1 MKSFTYKNAYC
12 DLSFEPDK
20 LQGRE
25 VYNVSVNGEHSIYMT
40 KELVE
45 AIQVRDKKGDASI
58 DNIKKDLTLNNFI
71 GKEPTLPGDEDLP
84 GIDKWR
90 GNIMSQYILLDLPS
104 SGEVKY
110 SEFYLTPTLYRKDA
124 SEVVTIRPTFSYLI
138 SNSKRDLLLKVKDNN
153 LEAYNIFIKNTNKK
167 SRTTIELNL
176 LDNIVGTINIK
187 GLQGHENDPVYFDFE
202 TKNKA
207 DHEIQIEINNLT
219 LPYTLPDQKR
229 GKEPSYVTFSGSDFV
244 AENVKFIDNFK
255 IVHNDCFLK
264 SEGAI
269 YIKNSNI
276 SISSGAGFVIGID
289 AKEKINM
296 EYCNLDL
303 RGLSSISEGL
313 SLNGMKG
320 DLLKA
325 TLSSSSID
333 GSLKYRVTDV
343 LQKSEI
349 FLMHANINVGKENS
363 VRLYE
368 DVSIRNTTIENTGDL
383 ALRNVALEAVTAKN
397 ISNLNLVNI
406 YYANF
411 ENFSLENKNDGDKI
425 NFNIGSPRQDREK
438 IKYFKNCTVTLEE
451 GESFDM
457 ISSYNFEANNSSFN
471 GNTMIKLMPAYLMPF
486 GEVEPDMSLKVNNSL
501 FSDAHVSLTYSS
513 KEPQESVIESSEI
526 KRHLKAKD
534 LFSVSTAF
542 LDEVQLSNVSKVNT
556 MSLQNYVNVN
566 NPSPIVLDG
575 LASTGEEA
583 KKPGAG
589 IITNNIEAL

>member
-1 MKSFTYKNAYC
+1 MKAFTYKNTYC

-20 LQGRE
+20 LQGRD
-25 VYNVSVNGEHSIYMT
+25 VYNVSVGGEHAIYMT

-45 AIQVRDKKGDASI
+45 ALHVKNKNGVASI

-90 GNIMSQYILLDLPS
+90 GNVMSQYILLDLPRN
-104 SGEVKY
+104 GEINY

-138 SNSKRDLLLKVKDNN
+138 SNSKRDLFLKVKDNN

-167 SRTTIELNL
+167 SRTTIDLNL
-176 LDNIVGTINIK
+176 LNNTVGTINIK
-187 GLQGHENDPVYFDFE
+187 GVQGYENDPAYFYFE
-202 TKNKA
+202 TKNKV
-207 DHEIQIEINNLT
+207 DHEVHIEINNLT
-219 LPYTLPDQKR
+219 LPYKKLV
-229 GKEPSYVTFSGSDFV
+229 GEPRYMKFIGSDFV
-244 AENVKFIDNFK
+244 AENIKVIDDHN
-255 IVHNDCFLK
+255 IVHDECYLK

-269 YIKNSNI
+269 FIKNSNV
-276 SISSGAGFVIGID
+276 SISFGAGSAIGID

-303 RGLSSISEGL
+303 RGLTSIGEQL
-313 SLNGMKG
+313 SINGMKG

-325 TLSSSSID
+325 TLSSSFIN

-349 FLMHANINVGKENS
+349 FLMHANINIGKGNS

-368 DVSIRNTTIENTGDL
+368 DVSIRNTTIKNTSDL
-383 ALRNVALEAVTAKN
+383 SLRNVALEAVTAKN
-397 ISNLNLVNI
+397 ISDLKLANI
-406 YYANF
+406 YYANL
-411 ENFSLENKNDGDKI
+411 ENFSLENQNDGDKI

-438 IKYFKNCTVTLEE
+438 IKHFKNCTVTLKE

-457 ISSYNFEANNSSFN
+457 VSSYSFEANNSSFE
-471 GNTMIKLMPAYLMPF
+471 GTTMIKLMPAFLMPF
-486 GEVEPDMSLKVNNSL
+486 GEAEPDMSLKVNNSL
-501 FSDAHVSLTYSS
+501 FSNAYASLSYSS
-513 KEPQESVIESSEI
+513 KEPSECVIESSEI
-526 KRHLKAKD
+526 KRLLRAKN
-534 LFSVSTAF
+534 LFSVNSAF
-542 LDEVQLSNVSKVNT
+542 LDEVELSNVSKINT
-556 MSLQNYVNVN
+556 LSLKNYTNLD

-575 LASTGEEA
+575 SAEGA
-583 KKPGAG
+583 KKPDAG
-589 IITNNIEAL
+589 IITNNIEVL

>member
-1 MKSFTYKNAYC
+1 MKAFTYKNAYC
-12 DLSFEPDK
+12 ELSFEPDK
-20 LQGRE
+20 LQGKE
-25 VYNVSVNGEHSIYMT
+25 VYNVSINGEHAIYMT

-45 AIQVRDKKGDASI
+45 AIQVRDKKGDANINS
-58 DNIKKDLTLNNFI
+58 IKKDLTLNNFL

-84 GIDKWR
+84 GIDQWR
-90 GNIMSQYILLDLPS
+90 GNVMNQYILLDLPRD
-104 SGEVKY
+104 GKIKY
-110 SEFYLTPTLYRKDA
+110 SEFYLTPTLYRKNT
-124 SEVVTIRPTFSYLI
+124 SEVVTIRPHYTYLI
-138 SNSKRDLLLKVKDNN
+138 SNSKRDLSLKISDND

-176 LDNIVGTINIK
+176 LDNIVGNINIK
-187 GLQGHENDPVYFDFE
+187 GLQGHENDPAYFYFE
-202 TKNKA
+202 TKKKA

-219 LPYTLPDQKR
+219 LPYTLPDQKA
-229 GKEPSYVTFSGSDFV
+229 GKEPSCMTFFGSDFV

-264 SEGAI
+264 SEGII
-269 YIKNSNI
+269 YLKNSDI

-296 EYCNLDL
+296 EFCNLDL
-303 RGLSSISEGL
+303 RGLTSIGEQL
-313 SLNGMKG
+313 SINGMKG
-320 DLLKA
+320 NLLKA

-333 GSLKYRVTDV
+333 GSLRYRVADN

-349 FLMHANINVGKENS
+349 FLMHANINIGKGNS

-368 DVSIRNTTIENTGDL
+368 DVSIRNTKIENTSDL

-411 ENFSLENKNDGDKI
+411 ENFSLENQNDGDKI

-438 IKYFKNCTVTLEE
+438 IKHFKNCTVTL
-451 GESFDM
+451 GKDDSFDM

-486 GEVEPDMSLKVNNSL
+486 GEAEPDMSLKVNNSL
-501 FSDAHVSLTYSS
+501 FSNACVSLTYSS

-526 KRHLKAKD
+526 KNHLRAKD

-542 LDEVQLSNVSKVNT
+542 LDEVQLANVSKINT
-556 MSLQNYVNVN
+556 LSLQNYINVD

-575 LASTGEEA
+575 SAEGA
-583 KKPGAG
+583 KKPDAG
-589 IITNNIEAL
+589 IITTDIEIL

>member
-1 MKSFTYKNAYC
+1 MKAFTYKNTYC

-20 LQGRE
+20 LQGRD
-25 VYNVSVNGEHSIYMT
+25 VYNVSVNGEHAIYMT

-45 AIQVRDKKGDASI
+45 ALHVKNKNGVASI

-90 GNIMSQYILLDLPS
+90 GNVMSQYILLDLPRN
-104 SGEVKY
+104 GEINY

-124 SEVVTIRPTFSYLI
+124 SEVVTIKPTYSYLI
-138 SNSKRDLLLKVKDNN
+138 SNSKRDLLLKVKDND

-176 LDNIVGTINIK
+176 LDNIVGNINIK
-187 GLQGHENDPVYFDFE
+187 GLQGHENDPAYFYFE
-202 TKNKA
+202 TKNKV
-207 DHEIQIEINNLT
+207 DHEIQVEVNNLT

-229 GKEPSYVTFSGSDFV
+229 GKEPSYVTFFGSDFV

-264 SEGAI
+264 SEGII
-269 YIKNSNI
+269 YLKNSDI

-296 EYCNLDL
+296 EFCNLDL
-303 RGLSSISEGL
+303 RGLTSIGAQL
-313 SLNGMKG
+313 SINGMKG
-320 DLLKA
+320 NLLKA

-349 FLMHANINVGKENS
+349 FLMHANINIGKGNY

-368 DVSIRNTTIENTGDL
+368 DVSIRNTTIENTSDL
-383 ALRNVALEAVTAKN
+383 SLRNVALEAITAKN
-397 ISNLNLVNI
+397 ISNLNLANI
-406 YYANF
+406 YYANL
-411 ENFSLENKNDGDKI
+411 ENFSLENQNDGDKI

-438 IKYFKNCTVTLEE
+438 IKHFKNCTVTLKE

-457 ISSYNFEANNSSFN
+457 VSSYYFEANNSSFE
-471 GNTMIKLMPAYLMPF
+471 GTTMIKLMPAFLMPF
-486 GEVEPDMSLKVNNSL
+486 GEAEPDMSLKVNNSL
-501 FSDAHVSLTYSS
+501 FSNAYVSLTYSS
-513 KEPQESVIESSEI
+513 KEPSESIIESSEI
-526 KRHLKAKD
+526 KRLLRAKN
-534 LFSVSTAF
+534 LFSVNSAF
-542 LDEVQLSNVSKVNT
+542 LDEVELANVSKINT
-556 MSLQNYVNVN
+556 LSLKNYSSLD

-575 LASTGEEA
+575 SAEGA
-583 KKPGAG
+583 KKPDAG
-589 IITNNIEAL
+589 IITNNIEVL

>member
-1 MKSFTYKNAYC
+1 MKAFTYKNAYC
-12 DLSFEPDK
+12 ELSFEPDK

-45 AIQVRDKKGDASI
+45 VLQVKDKKGVANI

-71 GKEPTLPGDEDLP
+71 GKEPTLPGDEDLL

-90 GNIMSQYILLDLPS
+90 GNVMSQYILLDLPRN
-104 SGEVKY
+104 GWINY
-110 SEFYLTPTLYRKDA
+110 SEFYLTPTLYRKGT
-124 SEVVTIRPTFSYLI
+124 SEVVTIRPHYTYLI
-138 SNSKRDLLLKVKDNN
+138 SNSKRDLYLKINGNDLEVNN
-153 LEAYNIFIKNTNKK
+153 LLIKNKNKK
-167 SRTTIELNL
+167 SKTTIELNL
-176 LDNIVGTINIK
+176 LDNIADNISFVDLH
-187 GLQGHENDPVYFDFE
+187 GDETDPVYFYFE
-202 TKNKA
+202 NQKKS
-207 DHEIQIEINNLT
+207 DHDPQIEVENLI
-219 LPYTLPDQKR
+219 LPY
-229 GKEPSYVTFSGSDFV
+229 KEVDGEPRYMKFIGNDLVTQ
-244 AENVKFIDNFK
+244 NVKVLDKYDVIHDE
-255 IVHNDCFLK
+255 CYLK
-264 SEGAI
+264 SEDAI
-269 YIKNSNI
+269 FLKNTNI
-276 SISSGAGFVIGID
+276 SISSGAGSAISIE
-289 AKEKINM
+289 AKDKISM
-296 EYCNLDL
+296 EFCNLDL
-303 RGLSSISEGL
+303 RGSSSISEEL

-349 FLMHANINVGKENS
+349 FLMHANINIGKGNY

-383 ALRNVALEAVTAKN
+383 SLRNVALEAVTAKN
-397 ISNLNLVNI
+397 ISALKLANI
-406 YYANF
+406 YYANL
-411 ENFSLENKNDGDKI
+411 ENFSLENQNDGDKI

-438 IKYFKNCTVTLEE
+438 IKHFKNCTVTLKE

-457 ISSYNFEANNSSFN
+457 VSSYSFEANNSSFT

-486 GEVEPDMSLKVNNSL
+486 GEAEPDMSLKVNNSL

-542 LDEVQLSNVSKVNT
+542 LDEVQLANVSKLNT
-556 MSLQNYVNVN
+556 MSLQNYTNVD

>member
-1 MKSFTYKNAYC
+1 MKAFTYKNAYC
-12 DLSFEPDK
+12 ELSFKPDK
-20 LQGRE
+20 LQGKD
-25 VYNVSVNGEHSIYMT
+25 VYNVSVNGEHAIYMT

-45 AIQVRDKKGDASI
+45 ALHVKNKNGVASI
-58 DNIKKDLTLNNFI
+58 DNIKKDLTLNNFL

-84 GIDKWR
+84 GIDQWR
-90 GNIMSQYILLDLPS
+90 GNVMNQYILLDLPS

-124 SEVVTIRPTFSYLI
+124 SEVVTIRPTFHYLI
-138 SNSKRDLLLKVKDNN
+138 SNSKRDLLLKVKDND

-176 LDNIVGTINIK
+176 LDNIVGNINIK
-187 GLQGHENDPVYFDFE
+187 GLQGHENDPAYFYFE
-202 TKNKA
+202 TKKKA
-207 DHEIQIEINNLT
+207 DHEVHIEVNNLT
-219 LPYTLPDQKR
+219 LPYKKLV
-229 GKEPSYVTFSGSDFV
+229 GEPRYMKFIGSDFV
-244 AENVKFIDNFK
+244 AENIKFIDDHN
-255 IVHNDCFLK
+255 IVHDECYLK

-269 YIKNSNI
+269 YIKNSNL
-276 SISSGAGFVIGID
+276 SISFGAGSAIGID

-303 RGLSSISEGL
+303 RGLTSIGEQL
-313 SLNGMKG
+313 SINGMKG

-333 GSLKYRVTDV
+333 GSLRYRVTDI

-349 FLMHANINVGKENS
+349 FLMHANISVGKENS

-411 ENFSLENKNDGDKI
+411 ENFSLENNNYDDKI

-438 IKYFKNCTVTLEE
+438 VKHFKNCTVTLEKD
-451 GESFDM
+451 ESFDM
-457 ISSYNFEANNSSFN
+457 ISSYHFEANNSSFR

-486 GEVEPDMSLKVNNSL
+486 GEAEPDMSLKVNNSL
-501 FSDAHVSLTYSS
+501 FSNAYVSLTYSA
-513 KEPQESVIESSEI
+513 KEPPECVIESSEI
-526 KRHLKAKD
+526 KNHLRAKD
-534 LFSVSTAF
+534 LFSVRTAF
-542 LDEVQLSNVSKVNT
+542 LDEVELANVSKINT
-556 MSLQNYVNVN
+556 LSLKNYSNLD

-575 LASTGEEA
+575 STEGV
-583 KKPGAG
+583 KKPDAG
-589 IITNNIEAL
+589 IITNNIEVL

>member
-1 MKSFTYKNAYC
+1 MKAFTYKNAYC
-12 DLSFEPDK
+12 EFSFKPDK
-20 LQGRE
+20 LQGKD
-25 VYNVSVNGEHSIYMT
+25 VYNVSINGEHAIYMT

-45 AIQVRDKKGDASI
+45 ALQVKNKKGVASI

-90 GNIMSQYILLDLPS
+90 GNVMSQYILLDLPRN
-104 SGEVKY
+104 GEINY
-110 SEFYLTPTLYRKDA
+110 SEFYLTPTLYRKDT
-124 SEVVTIRPTFSYLI
+124 SEVITIRPTFSYLI
-138 SNSKRDLLLKVKDNN
+138 SNSKRDLLLKVKDND
-153 LEAYNIFIKNTNKK
+153 LEAYNMFIKNTNKK
-167 SRTTIELNL
+167 SKTTIELNL

-187 GLQGHENDPVYFDFE
+187 GLQGHENDPAYFYFE

-207 DHEIQIEINNLT
+207 DHEVHIEIDNLT
-219 LPYTLPDQKR
+219 LPY
-229 GKEPSYVTFSGSDFV
+229 KEIDREPRYMKFIGSDLV
-244 AENVKFIDNFK
+244 AENIKIIDD
-255 IVHNDCFLK
+255 HNIIHDECYLK
-264 SEGAI
+264 AEGAI
-269 YIKNSNI
+269 YIKHSNV
-276 SISSGAGFVIGID
+276 SISFGVGSAIGID

-296 EYCNLDL
+296 EFCNLDL
-303 RGLSSISEGL
+303 RGLTSIGEQL
-313 SLNGMKG
+313 SINGMKG
-320 DLLKA
+320 NLLKA

-333 GSLKYRVTDV
+333 GSLRYRVTDI

-411 ENFSLENKNDGDKI
+411 ENFFLENNNYDDKI

-438 IKYFKNCTVTLEE
+438 IKHFKNCTVTLEE
-451 GESFDM
+451 GDSFDM
-457 ISSYNFEANNSSFN
+457 VSSYYFEANNSSFN

-486 GEVEPDMSLKVNNSL
+486 GEAEPDMSLKVNNSL
-501 FSDAHVSLTYSS
+501 FSNAYVSLTYSA
-513 KEPQESVIESSEI
+513 KEPPESVIESSEI
-526 KRHLKAKD
+526 KNHLKAKD
-534 LFSVSTAF
+534 LFSVNSAF
-542 LDEVQLSNVSKVNT
+542 LDEVQLANVSKIDT
-556 MSLQNYVNVN
+556 LSLKNYSNLD

-575 LASTGEEA
+575 TAEGI
-583 KKPGAG
+583 KKPDAG
-589 IITNNIEAL
+589 IITTDIEVL

>member
-1 MKSFTYKNAYC
+1 MKAFTYKNTYC

-20 LQGRE
+20 LQGKD
-25 VYNVSVNGEHSIYMT
+25 VYNVSVNGEHAIYMT

-45 AIQVRDKKGDASI
+45 ALHVKNKNGVASI

-90 GNIMSQYILLDLPS
+90 GNVMSQYILLDLPS
-104 SGEVKY
+104 SGEVNY
-110 SEFYLTPTLYRKDA
+110 SEFYLTPTIYRKNT

-138 SNSKRDLLLKVKDNN
+138 SNSKRDLYLKINGNDLEVNN
-153 LEAYNIFIKNTNKK
+153 LLIKNKNKK
-167 SRTTIELNL
+167 SKTTIELNL
-176 LDNIVGTINIK
+176 LDNIADNISFVDLH
-187 GLQGHENDPVYFDFE
+187 GDETDPVYFYFE
-202 TKNKA
+202 NQKKS
-207 DHEIQIEINNLT
+207 DHDPQIEVENLI
-219 LPYTLPDQKR
+219 LPY
-229 GKEPSYVTFSGSDFV
+229 KEVDGEPRYMKFIGSDFV
-244 AENVKFIDNFK
+244 AENIKFIDDHN
-255 IVHNDCFLK
+255 IVHDECYLK

-269 YIKNSNI
+269 FIKNSNV
-276 SISSGAGFVIGID
+276 SISFGAGSAIGID

-303 RGLSSISEGL
+303 RGLTSIGEQL
-313 SLNGMKG
+313 SINGMKG

-349 FLMHANINVGKENS
+349 FLMHANINVGKGNS

-368 DVSIRNTTIENTGDL
+368 DVSIRNATIENTSDL
-383 ALRNVALEAVTAKN
+383 SLRNVALEAVTAKN

-411 ENFSLENKNDGDKI
+411 ENFSLENNNYGGKI

-438 IKYFKNCTVTLEE
+438 IKHFKNCTVTL
-451 GESFDM
+451 GKDDSFDM

-486 GEVEPDMSLKVNNSL
+486 GEAEPDMSLKVNNSL
-501 FSDAHVSLTYSS
+501 FSNACVSLTYSS

-526 KRHLKAKD
+526 KNHLRAKD

-542 LDEVQLSNVSKVNT
+542 LDEVQLANVSKINT
-556 MSLQNYVNVN
+556 MSLQNYINVD

>member
-12 DLSFEPDK
+12 ELSFKPDK

-45 AIQVRDKKGDASI
+45 ALHVKNKNGVCGL

-90 GNIMSQYILLDLPS
+90 GNVMSQYILLDLPRN
-104 SGEVKY
+104 GEINY

-138 SNSKRDLLLKVKDNN
+138 SNSKRDLLLKVKDND

-219 LPYTLPDQKR
+219 LPYTLPNQKR
-229 GKEPSYVTFSGSDFV
+229 GKEPSYVTFFGSDFV

-264 SEGAI
+264 SEGII
-269 YIKNSNI
+269 YLKNSDI

-303 RGLSSISEGL
+303 RGLTSIGEQL
-313 SLNGMKG
+313 SINGMKG
-320 DLLKA
+320 NLLKA
-325 TLSSSSID
+325 TLANTSID

-349 FLMHANINVGKENS
+349 FLMHANINVGKGNC

-368 DVSIRNTTIENTGDL
+368 DVSIRNTKIENTSDL
-383 ALRNVALEAVTAKN
+383 SLRNVALEAVIAKN

-411 ENFSLENKNDGDKI
+411 ENFSLENNNYDEKI

-438 IKYFKNCTVTLEE
+438 IKHFKNCTVTLEE

-457 ISSYNFEANNSSFN
+457 VSSYHFEANNSSFE
-471 GNTMIKLMPAYLMPF
+471 GTTMIKLMPAFLMPF
-486 GEVEPDMSLKVNNSL
+486 GEAEPDMSLKVNNSL
-501 FSDAHVSLTYSS
+501 FSNAYVSLSYSS
-513 KEPQESVIESSEI
+513 KEPSECLIESSEI
-526 KRHLKAKD
+526 KRLLRAKN
-534 LFSVSTAF
+534 LFSVNSAF
-542 LDEVQLSNVSKVNT
+542 LDEVELANVSKINT
-556 MSLQNYVNVN
+556 LSLKNYSNLD

-575 LASTGEEA
+575 SAEEA
-583 KKPGAG
+583 KKPDAG
-589 IITNNIEAL
+589 IITNNIEVL

>member
-1 MKSFTYKNAYC
+1 MKAFTYKNAYC
-12 DLSFEPDK
+12 DLSFKPDK
-20 LQGRE
+20 LQGRD
-25 VYNVSVNGEHSIYMT
+25 VYNVSVNGEHAIYMT

-45 AIQVRDKKGDASI
+45 ALHVKNKNGVASI

-71 GKEPTLPGDEDLP
+71 GKEPTLLGDEDLP

-90 GNIMSQYILLDLPS
+90 GNVMSQYILLDLPRN
-104 SGEVKY
+104 GGINY

-138 SNSKRDLLLKVKDNN
+138 SNSKRDLLLKVKDND

-176 LDNIVGTINIK
+176 LDNIVGNINIK
-187 GLQGHENDPVYFDFE
+187 GLQGHENDPVYFYFE
-202 TKNKA
+202 TKNKV
-207 DHEIQIEINNLT
+207 DHEIQVEVNNLT

-229 GKEPSYVTFSGSDFV
+229 GKEPSYVTFFGSDFV

-264 SEGAI
+264 TEGII
-269 YIKNSNI
+269 YLKNSDI

-296 EYCNLDL
+296 EFCNLDL
-303 RGLSSISEGL
+303 RGLTSIGEQL
-313 SLNGMKG
+313 SINGMKG

-349 FLMHANINVGKENS
+349 FLMHANISVGKGNC

-368 DVSIRNTTIENTGDL
+368 DVSIRNTKIENTSDL
-383 ALRNVALEAVTAKN
+383 SLRNVALEAVTAKN
-397 ISNLNLVNI
+397 ISNLNLANI
-406 YYANF
+406 YYANL
-411 ENFSLENKNDGDKI
+411 ENFSLENQNDGDKI

-438 IKYFKNCTVTLEE
+438 IKHFKNCTVTLKE

-457 ISSYNFEANNSSFN
+457 VSSYYFEANNSSFE
-471 GNTMIKLMPAYLMPF
+471 GTTMIKLMPAYLMPF
-486 GEVEPDMSLKVNNSL
+486 GEAEPDMSLKVNNSL
-501 FSDAHVSLTYSS
+501 FSNAYVSLTYSS
-513 KEPQESVIESSEI
+513 KEPSECLIESSEV
-526 KRHLKAKD
+526 KRLLRAKN
-534 LFSVSTAF
+534 LFSVNSAF
-542 LDEVQLSNVSKVNT
+542 LDEVELSNVSNINT
-556 MSLQNYVNVN
+556 LSLKNYTNLD

-575 LASTGEEA
+575 SAEGI
-583 KKPGAG
+583 KKPDAG
-589 IITNNIEAL
+589 IITTDIEIL

>member
-1 MKSFTYKNAYC
+1 MKAFTYKNAYC

-20 LQGRE
+20 LQGRD
-25 VYNVSVNGEHSIYMT
+25 VYNVSVNGEHAIYMT

-45 AIQVRDKKGDASI
+45 ALHVKNKNGVASI

-84 GIDKWR
+84 GIDQWR
-90 GNIMSQYILLDLPS
+90 GNVMSQYILLDLPS

-110 SEFYLTPTLYRKDA
+110 SEFYLTPTIYRKNT
-124 SEVVTIRPTFSYLI
+124 SEVVIIRPTFSYLI
-138 SNSKRDLLLKVKDNN
+138 SNSKRDLLLKVKDND

-219 LPYTLPDQKR
+219 LPYTLPNQKR

-269 YIKNSNI
+269 YLKNSNI
-276 SISSGAGFVIGID
+276 SISSGAGFAIGID

-349 FLMHANINVGKENS
+349 FLMHANISVGKENS

-368 DVSIRNTTIENTGDL
+368 DVSIRNTTIENTSDL
-383 ALRNVALEAVTAKN
+383 SLRNVALEAVTAKN
-397 ISNLNLVNI
+397 ISALKLANI
-406 YYANF
+406 YYANL

-457 ISSYNFEANNSSFN
+457 VSSYNFEANNSSFE
-471 GNTMIKLMPAYLMPF
+471 GTTMIKLMPAYLMPF

-501 FSDAHVSLTYSS
+501 FSNAYVSLSYSS
-513 KEPQESVIESSEI
+513 KEPSECVIESSEI
-526 KRHLKAKD
+526 KRLLRAKN
-534 LFSVSTAF
+534 LFSVNSAF
-542 LDEVQLSNVSKVNT
+542 LDEVELANVSKINT
-556 MSLQNYVNVN
+556 LSLKNYTNLD

-575 LASTGEEA
+575 SAEGV
-583 KKPGAG
+583 KKPDAG
-589 IITNNIEAL
+589 IITNNIEVL

>member
-1 MKSFTYKNAYC
+1 MSIQTKRKFC

-20 LQGRE
+20 LQGRD
-25 VYNVSVNGEHSIYMT
+25 VYNVSVNGEHAIYMT

-45 AIQVRDKKGDASI
+45 ALFVKNKNGVASI

-71 GKEPTLPGDEDLP
+71 GKESTLPGDEDLP

-90 GNIMSQYILLDLPS
+90 GNVMSQYILLDLPS
-104 SGEVKY
+104 NGEVKY
-110 SEFYLTPTLYRKDA
+110 SEFYLTPTLYRKDT

-138 SNSKRDLLLKVKDNN
+138 SNSKRDLLLKVKGND

-229 GKEPSYVTFSGSDFV
+229 GKEPSYVTFFGSDFV

-269 YIKNSNI
+269 YLKNSNI

-325 TLSSSSID
+325 TLSSSFID

-349 FLMHANINVGKENS
+349 FLMHANINIGKGNS

-368 DVSIRNTTIENTGDL
+368 DVSIRNTTIKNTSDL
-383 ALRNVALEAVTAKN
+383 SLRNVALEAVTAKN
-397 ISNLNLVNI
+397 ISNLNLANI
-406 YYANF
+406 YYTNL

-438 IKYFKNCTVTLEE
+438 IKYFKNCTVTLKE

-457 ISSYNFEANNSSFN
+457 VSSYYFEANNSSFN

-486 GEVEPDMSLKVNNSL
+486 GEAEPDMSLKVNNSL
-501 FSDAHVSLTYSS
+501 FSNAYVSLSYSS
-513 KEPQESVIESSEI
+513 KEPPESIIESSEI
-526 KRHLKAKD
+526 KRLLRAKN
-534 LFSVSTAF
+534 LFSVNSAF
-542 LDEVQLSNVSKVNT
+542 LDEVELANVSKINT
-556 MSLQNYVNVN
+556 LSLKNYSSLD

-575 LASTGEEA
+575 SAEEA
-583 KKPGAG
+583 KKPDAG
-589 IITNNIEAL
+589 IITNNIEVL

>member
-1 MKSFTYKNAYC
+1 MKAFTYKNAYC
-12 DLSFEPDK
+12 ELSFEPDK
-20 LQGRE
+20 LQGKE

-45 AIQVRDKKGDASI
+45 ALHVKNKNGVASI

-90 GNIMSQYILLDLPS
+90 GNVMSQYILLDLPS

-138 SNSKRDLLLKVKDNN
+138 SNSKRDLLLKVKGND

-167 SRTTIELNL
+167 SKTTVELNL

-187 GLQGHENDPVYFDFE
+187 GLQGHENDPAYFYFE
-202 TKNKA
+202 TKNKV

-219 LPYTLPDQKR
+219 LPYTLPDQKT

-244 AENVKFIDNFK
+244 AENVKFVDNFK

-325 TLSSSSID
+325 TLSSTSID
-333 GSLKYRVTDV
+333 GSLRYRVTDV

-349 FLMHANINVGKENS
+349 FLMHANINVGKGNC

-368 DVSIRNTTIENTGDL
+368 DVSIRNTKIENTSDL
-383 ALRNVALEAVTAKN
+383 SLRNVALEAVTAKN
-397 ISNLNLVNI
+397 ISNLNLANI
-406 YYANF
+406 YYANL

-438 IKYFKNCTVTLEE
+438 IKYFKNCTVTLKE

-457 ISSYNFEANNSSFN
+457 VSSYSFEANNSSFE
-471 GNTMIKLMPAYLMPF
+471 GTTMIKLMPAYLMPF
-486 GEVEPDMSLKVNNSL
+486 GEAEPDTSLKVDNSL
-501 FSDAHVSLTYSS
+501 FSNAYVSLTYSS
-513 KEPQESVIESSEI
+513 KEPSESIIESSEI
-526 KRHLKAKD
+526 KRLLRAKN
-534 LFSVSTAF
+534 LFSVNSAF
-542 LDEVQLSNVSKVNT
+542 LDEVELANVSKINT
-556 MSLQNYVNVN
+556 LSLKNYSSLD

-575 LASTGEEA
+575 SAEEA
-583 KKPGAG
+583 KKPDAG
-589 IITNNIEAL
+589 IITNNIEIL

>member
-1 MKSFTYKNAYC
+1 MKAFTYKNTYC

-20 LQGRE
+20 LQGKD
-25 VYNVSVNGEHSIYMT
+25 VYNVSVNGEHAIYMT

-45 AIQVRDKKGDASI
+45 ALHVKNKNGVASI

-90 GNIMSQYILLDLPS
+90 GNVMSQYILLDLPRN
-104 SGEVKY
+104 GGINY
-110 SEFYLTPTLYRKDA
+110 SEFYLTPTLYRKNT

-176 LDNIVGTINIK
+176 LDNIVGNINIK

-219 LPYTLPDQKR
+219 LPYTLPNQKR
-229 GKEPSYVTFSGSDFV
+229 GKEPSYVTFFGSDFV
-244 AENVKFIDNFK
+244 AENVSFIDNFK

-264 SEGAI
+264 SEGII
-269 YIKNSNI
+269 YLKNSNI
-276 SISSGAGFVIGID
+276 SISSGAGLVIGID

-303 RGLSSISEGL
+303 RGLTSIGEQL
-313 SLNGMKG
+313 SINGMKG
-320 DLLKA
+320 NLLKA

-349 FLMHANINVGKENS
+349 FLMHANINIGKGNY

-368 DVSIRNTTIENTGDL
+368 DVSIRNTTIENTSDL
-383 ALRNVALEAVTAKN
+383 SLRNVALEAVTAKN
-397 ISNLNLVNI
+397 ISNLKLANI
-406 YYANF
+406 YYASL

-438 IKYFKNCTVTLEE
+438 IKYFKNCTVTLEKDD
-451 GESFDM
+451 SFDM
-457 ISSYNFEANNSSFN
+457 VSSYNFEANNSSFN

-486 GEVEPDMSLKVNNSL
+486 GEAEPDMSLKVNNSL
-501 FSDAHVSLTYSS
+501 FSNACVSLTYSS

-526 KRHLKAKD
+526 KNHLRAKD

-542 LDEVQLSNVSKVNT
+542 LDEVQLANVSKINT
-556 MSLQNYVNVN
+556 MSLQNYINVD

>member
-1 MKSFTYKNAYC
+1 MKAFTYKNTYC
-12 DLSFEPDK
+12 DLSFKPDK
-20 LQGRE
+20 LQGKD
-25 VYNVSVNGEHSIYMT
+25 VYNVSINGEHAIYMT

-45 AIQVRDKKGDASI
+45 ALHVKNKNGVASI

-84 GIDKWR
+84 GIDQWR
-90 GNIMSQYILLDLPS
+90 GNVMSQYILLDLPS

-138 SNSKRDLLLKVKDNN
+138 SNSKRDLLLKVKDND

-187 GLQGHENDPVYFDFE
+187 GLQGHENDPAYFYFE

-229 GKEPSYVTFSGSDFV
+229 GKEPSYVTFFGSDFV

-264 SEGAI
+264 SEGII
-269 YIKNSNI
+269 YLKNSDI
-276 SISSGAGFVIGID
+276 SISSGAGFIIGID

-303 RGLSSISEGL
+303 RGLTSIGEQL
-313 SLNGMKG
+313 SINGMKG
-320 DLLKA
+320 NLLKA

-349 FLMHANINVGKENS
+349 FLMHANINVGKGNC

-368 DVSIRNTTIENTGDL
+368 DVSIRNTKIENTGDL
-383 ALRNVALEAVTAKN
+383 SLRNVALEAVTAKN
-397 ISNLNLVNI
+397 ISNLNLANI
-406 YYANF
+406 YYANL
-411 ENFSLENKNDGDKI
+411 EDFSLKNENHGDKI
-425 NFNIGSPRQDREK
+425 NVNIGSPRQDREK
-438 IKYFKNCTVTLEE
+438 IKHFKNCTVTL
-451 GESFDM
+451 GKDDSFDM
-457 ISSYNFEANNSSFN
+457 ISSYHFEANNSSFE
-471 GNTMIKLMPAYLMPF
+471 GTTMIKLMPAYLMPF
-486 GEVEPDMSLKVNNSL
+486 GEAEPDMSLKVDNSL
-501 FSDAHVSLTYSS
+501 FSNAYVSLTYST
-513 KEPQESVIESSEI
+513 KEPPESVIESSEI
-526 KRHLKAKD
+526 KNHLRAKD
-534 LFSVSTAF
+534 LFSVNSAF
-542 LDEVQLSNVSKVNT
+542 LDEVELANVSKINT
-556 MSLQNYVNVN
+556 LSLKNYTNLDN
-566 NPSPIVLDG
+566 SSPIVLDG
-575 LASTGEEA
+575 SAEEA
-583 KKPGAG
+583 KKPDAG

>member
-1 MKSFTYKNAYC
+1 MKAFTYKNAYC
-12 DLSFEPDK
+12 ELSFKPDE

-25 VYNVSVNGEHSIYMT
+25 VYNVSINGEHAIYMT

-45 AIQVRDKKGDASI
+45 VIQFKDKKGVANI

-84 GIDKWR
+84 EIDKWR
-90 GNIMSQYILLDLPS
+90 GNVMSQYILLDLPS

-110 SEFYLTPTLYRKDA
+110 SEFYLTPTIYRKDV

-138 SNSKRDLLLKVKDNN
+138 SNSKRDLLLKVKGND

-187 GLQGHENDPVYFDFE
+187 GLQGHENDPAYFYFE
-202 TKNKA
+202 TKKKA
-207 DHEIQIEINNLT
+207 DHEVHIEVNNLT
-219 LPYTLPDQKR
+219 LPYKKLV
-229 GKEPSYVTFSGSDFV
+229 GEPRYMKFIGSDFV
-244 AENVKFIDNFK
+244 AENVKFIDDHN
-255 IVHNDCFLK
+255 IVHDECYLK

-269 YIKNSNI
+269 YIKHSNL
-276 SISSGAGFVIGID
+276 SISFGAGSAIGID

-303 RGLSSISEGL
+303 RGLTSIGEQL
-313 SLNGMKG
+313 SINGMKG
-320 DLLKA
+320 NLLKA
-325 TLSSSSID
+325 TLSSSFID

-349 FLMHANINVGKENS
+349 FLMHANINIGKGNS

-368 DVSIRNTTIENTGDL
+368 DVSIRNTTIKNTSDL
-383 ALRNVALEAVTAKN
+383 SLRNVALEAVTAKN
-397 ISNLNLVNI
+397 ISNLNLANI
-406 YYANF
+406 YYTNL
-411 ENFSLENKNDGDKI
+411 ENFSLENKNDDDKI

-438 IKYFKNCTVTLEE
+438 IKYFKNCTVTLKE

-457 ISSYNFEANNSSFN
+457 VSSYYFEANNSSFN

-486 GEVEPDMSLKVNNSL
+486 GEAEPNMSLKVNNSL
-501 FSDAHVSLTYSS
+501 FSNAYVSLTYSA
-513 KEPQESVIESSEI
+513 KEPPESIIESSEI
-526 KRHLKAKD
+526 KNHLKAKD
-534 LFSVSTAF
+534 LFSVRTAF
-542 LDEVQLSNVSKVNT
+542 LDEVQLANVSKINT
-556 MSLQNYVNVN
+556 LSLQNYTNVD
-566 NPSPIVLDG
+566 NPLPIVLDG
-575 LASTGEEA
+575 LASNSDEI
-583 KKPGAG
+583 KKPSAG
-589 IITNNIEAL
+589 IITTDIEVL

>member
-1 MKSFTYKNAYC
+1 MKTFTYKNTYC

-45 AIQVRDKKGDASI
+45 ALHVKNKNGVASI

-90 GNIMSQYILLDLPS
+90 GNVMSQYILLDLPRN
-104 SGEVKY
+104 GEINY

-124 SEVVTIRPTFSYLI
+124 SEVITIRPTFHYLI
-138 SNSKRDLLLKVKDNN
+138 SNSKRDLSLKIKGND

-167 SRTTIELNL
+167 SRTTIELNF
-176 LDNIVGTINIK
+176 LDNLVFNISIK
-187 GLQGHENDPVYFDFE
+187 GLQGYEDAPAYFYFE

-207 DHEIQIEINNLT
+207 DHEIQVGIDNLT
-219 LPYTLPDQKR
+219 LPY
-229 GKEPSYVTFSGSDFV
+229 KEVDGEPRYMKFIGSDFV
-244 AENVKFIDNFK
+244 AENIKFIDDHN
-255 IVHNDCFLK
+255 IVHDECYLK

-269 YIKNSNI
+269 FIKHSNI
-276 SISSGAGFVIGID
+276 SISYGAGSAIGID

-303 RGLSSISEGL
+303 RGLTSIGEQL
-313 SLNGMKG
+313 SINGMKG
-320 DLLKA
+320 NLLKA
-325 TLSSSSID
+325 TLANTSID
-333 GSLKYRVTDV
+333 GSLRYRVTEN

-349 FLMHANINVGKENS
+349 YLMHANISVGKENS

-368 DVSIRNTTIENTGDL
+368 DVSIRNATIENTGDL
-383 ALRNVALEAVTAKN
+383 SLRNVALEAVTAKN

-411 ENFSLENKNDGDKI
+411 ENFSLENNNYDEKI

-438 IKYFKNCTVTLEE
+438 IKHFKNCTVTLEE

-457 ISSYNFEANNSSFN
+457 VSSYYFEANNSSFE
-471 GNTMIKLMPAYLMPF
+471 GTTMIKLMPAFLMPF
-486 GEVEPDMSLKVNNSL
+486 GEAEPDMSLKVNNSL
-501 FSDAHVSLTYSS
+501 FSNAYVSLSYSS
-513 KEPQESVIESSEI
+513 KEPPESIIESSEV
-526 KRHLKAKD
+526 KNHLRAKN
-534 LFSVSTAF
+534 LFSVNSAF
-542 LDEVQLSNVSKVNT
+542 LDEVELANVSKINT
-556 MSLQNYVNVN
+556 LSLKNYSNLD

-575 LASTGEEA
+575 SAEGA
-583 KKPGAG
+583 KKLDAG
-589 IITNNIEAL
+589 IITNNIEVL

>member
-1 MKSFTYKNAYC
+1 MKAFTYKNTYC

-20 LQGRE
+20 LQGRD
-25 VYNVSVNGEHSIYMT
+25 VYNVSINGEHAIYMT
-40 KELVE
+40 EKLVE
-45 AIQVRDKKGDASI
+45 ALHVKNKNGVASI

-90 GNIMSQYILLDLPS
+90 GNVMSQYILLDLPS

-110 SEFYLTPTLYRKDA
+110 SEFYLTPTLYRKDT
-124 SEVVTIRPTFSYLI
+124 SEVVTIRPHYTYLI
-138 SNSKRDLLLKVKDNN
+138 SNSKRDLSLKISDNN

-176 LDNIVGTINIK
+176 LDNIVGNINIK
-187 GLQGHENDPVYFDFE
+187 GLQGHENNPAYFYFE

-219 LPYTLPDQKR
+219 LPYTLPDQKA
-229 GKEPSYVTFSGSDFV
+229 GKEPSCMTFFGSDFV

-289 AKEKINM
+289 AKENINM
-296 EYCNLDL
+296 EYCNLVL

-349 FLMHANINVGKENS
+349 FLMHANINVGKGNS

-368 DVSIRNTTIENTGDL
+368 DVSIRNTKIENTSDL
-383 ALRNVALEAVTAKN
+383 SLRNLALEAVTAKN
-397 ISNLNLVNI
+397 ISNLKLANI
-406 YYANF
+406 YYANL
-411 ENFSLENKNDGDKI
+411 ENFSLENQNDGDKI

-438 IKYFKNCTVTLEE
+438 IKHFKNCTVTLKE

-457 ISSYNFEANNSSFN
+457 VSSYSFEANNSSFE
-471 GNTMIKLMPAYLMPF
+471 GTTMIKLMPAYLMPF
-486 GEVEPDMSLKVNNSL
+486 GEAEPDMSLKVNNSL
-501 FSDAHVSLTYSS
+501 FSNAYVSLSYSS
-513 KEPQESVIESSEI
+513 KEPSESIIESSEI
-526 KRHLKAKD
+526 KRLLRAKN
-534 LFSVSTAF
+534 LFSVNSAF
-542 LDEVQLSNVSKVNT
+542 LDEVELANVSKINT
-556 MSLQNYVNVN
+556 LSLKNYTNLD
-566 NPSPIVLDG
+566 NPLPIVLDG
-575 LASTGEEA
+575 SAEGV
-583 KKPGAG
+583 KKPDAG
-589 IITNNIEAL
+589 IITNNIEVL

>member
-1 MKSFTYKNAYC
+1 MKAFTYKNAYC
-12 DLSFEPDK
+12 ELSFEPDK

-25 VYNVSVNGEHSIYMT
+25 VYNVSVNGEHAIYMT

-45 AIQVRDKKGDASI
+45 VLQVKNKNGDANI

-90 GNIMSQYILLDLPS
+90 GNVMSQYILLDLPS
-104 SGEVKY
+104 SGEINY

-138 SNSKRDLLLKVKDNN
+138 SNSKRDLLLKVKGND

-187 GLQGHENDPVYFDFE
+187 GLQGHENDPAYFYFE
-202 TKNKA
+202 TKKKA
-207 DHEIQIEINNLT
+207 DHEVHIEVNNLT
-219 LPYTLPDQKR
+219 LPYKKLV
-229 GKEPSYVTFSGSDFV
+229 GEPRYMKFIGSDFV
-244 AENVKFIDNFK
+244 AENVKFIDDHN
-255 IVHNDCFLK
+255 IVHDECYLK

-269 YIKNSNI
+269 YIKNSNV
-276 SISSGAGFVIGID
+276 SISFGAGSAIGID

-303 RGLSSISEGL
+303 RGLTSIGAQL
-313 SLNGMKG
+313 SINGMKG
-320 DLLKA
+320 NLLKA
-325 TLSSSSID
+325 TLANTSID
-333 GSLKYRVTDV
+333 GSLRYRVTDN

-397 ISNLNLVNI
+397 ISALKLANI
-406 YYANF
+406 YYANL
-411 ENFSLENKNDGDKI
+411 ENFSLENKNKGDKI

-438 IKYFKNCTVTLEE
+438 IKHFKNCTVTLEE

-457 ISSYNFEANNSSFN
+457 VSSYRFEANNSSFE
-471 GNTMIKLMPAYLMPF
+471 GNTMIKLMPAFLMPF
-486 GEVEPDMSLKVNNSL
+486 GEAEPDMSLKVNNSL
-501 FSDAHVSLTYSS
+501 FSNAYVSLSYSS
-513 KEPQESVIESSEI
+513 KEPSECVIESSEI
-526 KRHLKAKD
+526 KRLLRAKN
-534 LFSVSTAF
+534 LFSVNSAF
-542 LDEVQLSNVSKVNT
+542 LDEVELANVSKINT
-556 MSLQNYVNVN
+556 LSLKNYTNLDN
-566 NPSPIVLDG
+566 SSPIVLDG
-575 LASTGEEA
+575 SAEEA
-583 KKPGAG
+583 KKPDAG
-589 IITNNIEAL
+589 IITNNIEVL

>member
-1 MKSFTYKNAYC
+1 MKAFTYKNAYC
-12 DLSFEPDK
+12 DLSFKPDK

-25 VYNVSVNGEHSIYMT
+25 VYNVSINGEHAIYMT

-45 AIQVRDKKGDASI
+45 VLQVKDKKGVANI

-71 GKEPTLPGDEDLP
+71 GKEPTLSGDEDLP

-90 GNIMSQYILLDLPS
+90 GNVMSQYILLDLPS
-104 SGEVKY
+104 SGEVNY
-110 SEFYLTPTLYRKDA
+110 SEFYLTPTIYRKNT

-138 SNSKRDLLLKVKDNN
+138 SNSKRDLYLKINGNDLEVNN
-153 LEAYNIFIKNTNKK
+153 LLIKNKNKK
-167 SRTTIELNL
+167 SKTTIELNL
-176 LDNIVGTINIK
+176 LDNIADNISFVDLH
-187 GLQGHENDPVYFDFE
+187 GDETDPVYFYFE
-202 TKNKA
+202 NQKKS
-207 DHEIQIEINNLT
+207 DHDPQIEVENLI
-219 LPYTLPDQKR
+219 LPY
-229 GKEPSYVTFSGSDFV
+229 KEVDGEPRYMKFIGSDFV
-244 AENVKFIDNFK
+244 AENIKFIDNFK

-264 SEGAI
+264 SEGII
-269 YIKNSNI
+269 YLKNSNI

-303 RGLSSISEGL
+303 RGLTSIGEQL
-313 SLNGMKG
+313 SINGMKG
-320 DLLKA
+320 NLLKA

-349 FLMHANINVGKENS
+349 FLMHANINVGKGNS

-368 DVSIRNTTIENTGDL
+368 DVSIRNATIENTSDL
-383 ALRNVALEAVTAKN
+383 SLRNVALEAVTAKN

-411 ENFSLENKNDGDKI
+411 ENFSLENNNYGGKI

-438 IKYFKNCTVTLEE
+438 IKHFKNCTVTL
-451 GESFDM
+451 GKDDSFDM

-501 FSDAHVSLTYSS
+501 FSDAHVSLTYSV

-526 KRHLKAKD
+526 KSRLRAKD
-534 LFSVSTAF
+534 LFSVNTA
-542 LDEVQLSNVSKVNT
+542 LLEEVQLANVSKVSSL
-556 MSLQNYVNVN
+556 SLQNYTNVDN
-566 NPSPIVLDG
+566 ASPVVLDG

-589 IITNNIEAL
+589 IITNNIDIL

>member
-1 MKSFTYKNAYC
+1 MRAFAYKNTYC

-20 LQGRE
+20 LQGRD
-25 VYNVSVNGEHSIYMT
+25 VYNVSVGGEHAIYMT

-45 AIQVRDKKGDASI
+45 ALHVKNKNGVASI

-90 GNIMSQYILLDLPS
+90 GNVMSQYILLDLPS

-124 SEVVTIRPTFSYLI
+124 SEVVTIRPTYSYLI
-138 SNSKRDLLLKVKDNN
+138 SNSKRDLLLKVKDND

-187 GLQGHENDPVYFDFE
+187 GLQGHENDPAYFYFE

-207 DHEIQIEINNLT
+207 DHEIHIEIDNLT
-219 LPYTLPDQKR
+219 LPYKKLV
-229 GKEPSYVTFSGSDFV
+229 GEPRYMKFIGSDFV
-244 AENVKFIDNFK
+244 AENIKFIDDHN
-255 IVHNDCFLK
+255 IVHDECYLK

-269 YIKNSNI
+269 YIKNSNV
-276 SISSGAGFVIGID
+276 SISFGTGSAIGID

-296 EYCNLDL
+296 EFCNLDL
-303 RGLSSISEGL
+303 RGLTSIGEQL
-313 SLNGMKG
+313 SINGMKG

-349 FLMHANINVGKENS
+349 FLMHANINVGKGNC

-368 DVSIRNTTIENTGDL
+368 DVSIRNTKIENTSDL
-383 ALRNVALEAVTAKN
+383 SLRNVALEAVMAKN
-397 ISNLNLVNI
+397 ISALTLANI
-406 YYANF
+406 YYANL

-438 IKYFKNCTVTLEE
+438 IKYFKNCTVTL
-451 GESFDM
+451 GKDDSFDM

-486 GEVEPDMSLKVNNSL
+486 GEAEPDMSLKVNNSL
-501 FSDAHVSLTYSS
+501 FSNAYVSLSYSS
-513 KEPQESVIESSEI
+513 KEPSECLIESSEI
-526 KRHLKAKD
+526 KRLLRAKN
-534 LFSVSTAF
+534 LFSVNSAF
-542 LDEVQLSNVSKVNT
+542 LNDVELANVSKINT
-556 MSLQNYVNVN
+556 LSLKNYSNLD

-575 LASTGEEA
+575 SAEGG
-583 KKPGAG
+583 KKPDAG
-589 IITNNIEAL
+589 IITTDIEIL

>member
-1 MKSFTYKNAYC
+1 MKAFTYKNTYC

-25 VYNVSVNGEHSIYMT
+25 VYNVSINGEHAIYMT

-45 AIQVRDKKGDASI
+45 VLQVKDKNGVANI

-71 GKEPTLPGDEDLP
+71 GKEPTLSGDEDLP

-90 GNIMSQYILLDLPS
+90 GNVMSQYILLDLPS

-138 SNSKRDLLLKVKDNN
+138 SNSKRDLLLKVKGND

-207 DHEIQIEINNLT
+207 DHEVHIEINNLT
-219 LPYTLPDQKR
+219 LPYKKLV
-229 GKEPSYVTFSGSDFV
+229 GEPRYMKFIGSDFV
-244 AENVKFIDNFK
+244 AENIKFIDDYN
-255 IVHNDCFLK
+255 IVHDECYLK

-269 YIKNSNI
+269 FIKNSNV
-276 SISSGAGFVIGID
+276 SISFGAGSAIGID

-303 RGLSSISEGL
+303 RGLTSIGEQL
-313 SLNGMKG
+313 SINGMKG
-320 DLLKA
+320 NLLKA
-325 TLSSSSID
+325 TLSSTSID
-333 GSLKYRVTDV
+333 GSLRYRVTEN

-349 FLMHANINVGKENS
+349 FLMHANINIGKGNY

-368 DVSIRNTTIENTGDL
+368 DVSIRNTTIENTSDL
-383 ALRNVALEAVTAKN
+383 SLRNVALEAVTAKN
-397 ISNLNLVNI
+397 ISNLKLANI
-406 YYANF
+406 YYANL

-438 IKYFKNCTVTLEE
+438 IKHFKNCTVTLEE

-457 ISSYNFEANNSSFN
+457 VSSYYFEANNSSFN

-486 GEVEPDMSLKVNNSL
+486 GEAEPDMSLKVNNSL

-534 LFSVSTAF
+534 LFSVSAAF
-542 LDEVQLSNVSKVNT
+542 LNEVQLSNVSKVNT
-556 MSLQNYVNVN
+556 MSLQNYTNVD

-575 LASTGEEA
+575 LASTGEKA

-589 IITNNIEAL
+589 IITNNIEIL

>member
-1 MKSFTYKNAYC
+1 MKAFTYKNTYC

-20 LQGRE
+20 LQGKD
-25 VYNVSVNGEHSIYMT
+25 VYNVSVNGEHAIYMT

-45 AIQVRDKKGDASI
+45 ALHVKNKNGVASI

-84 GIDKWR
+84 GINKWR
-90 GNIMSQYILLDLPS
+90 GNVMSQYILLDLPS
-104 SGEVKY
+104 SGEVNY
-110 SEFYLTPTLYRKDA
+110 SEFYLTPTIYRKNT

-138 SNSKRDLLLKVKDNN
+138 SNSKRDLYLKINGNDLEVNN
-153 LEAYNIFIKNTNKK
+153 LLIKNKNKK
-167 SRTTIELNL
+167 SKTTIELNL
-176 LDNIVGTINIK
+176 LDNIADNISFVDLH
-187 GLQGHENDPVYFDFE
+187 GDETDPVYFYFE
-202 TKNKA
+202 NQKKS
-207 DHEIQIEINNLT
+207 DHDPQIEVENLI
-219 LPYTLPDQKR
+219 LPY
-229 GKEPSYVTFSGSDFV
+229 KEVDGEPRYMKFIGSDFV
-244 AENVKFIDNFK
+244 AENIKFIDDHN
-255 IVHNDCFLK
+255 IVHDECYLK

-269 YIKNSNI
+269 FIKNSNV
-276 SISSGAGFVIGID
+276 SISFGAGSAIGID

-303 RGLSSISEGL
+303 RGLTSIGEQL
-313 SLNGMKG
+313 SINGMKG

-349 FLMHANINVGKENS
+349 FVMHANINVGKGNC

-368 DVSIRNTTIENTGDL
+368 DVSIKNTKIENTSDL
-383 ALRNVALEAVTAKN
+383 SLRNVALEAVTAKN
-397 ISNLNLVNI
+397 ISNLNLANI
-406 YYANF
+406 YYANL

-425 NFNIGSPRQDREK
+425 NFNIGNPRQDREK
-438 IKYFKNCTVTLEE
+438 IKHFKNCTVTL
-451 GESFDM
+451 GKDDSFDM

-486 GEVEPDMSLKVNNSL
+486 GEAEPDMSLKVNNSL
-501 FSDAHVSLTYSS
+501 FSNACVSLTYFS

-526 KRHLKAKD
+526 KNHLRAKD

-542 LDEVQLSNVSKVNT
+542 LDEVQLANVSKINT
-556 MSLQNYVNVN
+556 MSLQNYINVD

>member
-1 MKSFTYKNAYC
+1 MKAFTYKNTYC
-12 DLSFEPDK
+12 ELSFKPDK
-20 LQGRE
+20 LQGRD
-25 VYNVSVNGEHSIYMT
+25 VYNVSVNGEHAIYMT

-45 AIQVRDKKGDASI
+45 ALQVKNKNGVASI

-90 GNIMSQYILLDLPS
+90 GNVMSQYILLDLPR
-104 SGEVKY
+104 SGEINY
-110 SEFYLTPTLYRKDA
+110 SEFYLTPTLYRKNT
-124 SEVVTIRPTFSYLI
+124 SEVVIIRPTFSYLI
-138 SNSKRDLLLKVKDNN
+138 SNSKRDLLLKVKDND

-187 GLQGHENDPVYFDFE
+187 GLQGHENDPAYFYFE
-202 TKNKA
+202 TKNKV
-207 DHEIQIEINNLT
+207 DHEVHIEIDNLT
-219 LPYTLPDQKR
+219 LPYKKLV
-229 GKEPSYVTFSGSDFV
+229 GEPRYMKFIGSDFV
-244 AENVKFIDNFK
+244 AENIKFIDDHN
-255 IVHNDCFLK
+255 IVHDECYLK

-269 YIKNSNI
+269 YIKNSNV
-276 SISSGAGFVIGID
+276 SISFGAGSAIGIE

-303 RGLSSISEGL
+303 RGLTSIGEQL
-313 SLNGMKG
+313 SINGMKG
-320 DLLKA
+320 NLLKA

-333 GSLKYRVTDV
+333 GSLKYKVTDV

-349 FLMHANINVGKENS
+349 FLMHANINVGKGNS
-363 VRLYE
+363 ARFYE
-368 DVSIRNTTIENTGDL
+368 DVSIRNATIENTSDL
-383 ALRNVALEAVTAKN
+383 SLRNVALETVTAKN
-397 ISNLNLVNI
+397 ISNLKLANI
-406 YYANF
+406 YYANL
-411 ENFSLENKNDGDKI
+411 ENFSLENQNDGDKI

-438 IKYFKNCTVTLEE
+438 IKHFKNCTVTLKE

-457 ISSYNFEANNSSFN
+457 VSSYSFEANNSSFE
-471 GNTMIKLMPAYLMPF
+471 GTTMIKLMPAYLMPF
-486 GEVEPDMSLKVNNSL
+486 GEAEPDMSLKVNNSL
-501 FSDAHVSLTYSS
+501 FSNACVSLTYSS

-526 KRHLKAKD
+526 KNHLRAKD

-542 LDEVQLSNVSKVNT
+542 LDEVQLANVSKINT
-556 MSLQNYVNVN
+556 MSLQNYINVD